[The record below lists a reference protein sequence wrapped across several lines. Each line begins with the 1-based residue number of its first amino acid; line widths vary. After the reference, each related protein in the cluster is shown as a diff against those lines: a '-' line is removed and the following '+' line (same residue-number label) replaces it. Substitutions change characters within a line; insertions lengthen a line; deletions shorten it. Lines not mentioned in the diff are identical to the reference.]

1 MKTIQKLT
9 LLAGLSGGLFSATST
24 LAADS
29 ATNSSGLV
37 VRQIDTGVVV
47 HATDNSATNSPAPAQ
62 AATPPDQT
70 PQPPSTPADASAQS
84 AAPAATA
91 PAQSTNAAALDV
103 NTNTVADFP
112 PDKGLRFNFRG
123 VPLEMVL
130 NYMSSA
136 AGFIIHIKPGVE
148 VRGNITAWSN
158 TPLTRDEA
166 VDVLT
171 QALAENGYTA
181 IQAGR
186 TLTILRSEDAKKH
199 DIRVN
204 TVRSPNDV
212 PKNDEIVTD
221 IIPVRTLNPVQL
233 VKDLQ
238 QLLPADT
245 TLTANESAN
254 SLVMTDTQ
262 SNIRRITEIVKALDS
277 VSSSIN
283 TIKVYPL
290 KYADAKSV
298 ASLIKELFPT
308 QDSTTR
314 NGQGGGGFG
323 NFGRFGGGGRGGGG
337 GGFGG
342 PGGFGGMAAL
352 LGGGGNNANGQT
364 PTTRVAA
371 VADEHSNSLV
381 VSAPEDLIPT
391 IDELTQQVDHPVDDV
406 AVVKVFHLK
415 NSDPGETADLLSNL
429 FPDDTNQSDASRQL
443 QFRGGFPFPFGVR
456 GGNTSS
462 DDPSSRMKKLGRV
475 IAVPDRRTQSLVV
488 TASKDLMPQ
497 IEVMINELDENPA
510 NKMHIHIVTLK
521 DADPQDVA
529 SALQDLFPASNNSRS
544 GSANSTLNTQNP
556 LTQRSSTLLQQQNQ
570 QQNSSSLFNGSSGGR
585 VP

>member
-9 LLAGLSGGLFSATST
+9 LLAGLSGGLFSAMSI
-24 LAADS
+24 LAADDS
-29 ATNSSGLV
+29 T
-37 VRQIDTGVVV
+37 
-47 HATDNSATNSPAPAQ
+47 TNSPAPAVRAGETNAAAATPGQ
-62 AATPPDQT
+62 AVTPPDQT

-84 AAPAATA
+84 ATPAAGA
-91 PAQSTNAAALDV
+91 PAQSANVAAPDV
-103 NTNTVADFP
+103 NTNNVADFP

-212 PKNDEIVTD
+212 PKNDEMVTD

-308 QDSTTR
+308 QDSTSR
-314 NGQGGGGFG
+314 NGQGANFG
-323 NFGRFGGGGRGGGG
+323 NFGRFGGGGRGGG

-364 PTTRVAA
+364 PATRVAA

-381 VSAPEDLIPT
+381 VSAPEDLILT
-391 IDELTQQVDHPVDDV
+391 IDELVKQVDNPVDDV
-406 AVVKVFHLK
+406 AAVKVFHLK
-415 NSDPGETADLLSNL
+415 NADPGETADLLSSL

-443 QFRGGFPFPFGVR
+443 QFGGRGGFPFPFGIR
-456 GGNTSS
+456 GGGNASS
-462 DDPSSRMKKLGRV
+462 DDPSTRMKKLGRV

-497 IEVMINELDENPA
+497 IEEMIKELDENPA

-529 SALQDLFPASNNSRS
+529 SALQDLFPTSTTSRNA
-544 GSANSTLNTQNP
+544 SANSSLNNQNP

-570 QQNSSSLFNGSSGGR
+570 QQNSATLFNGTTGR
-585 VP
+585 AQ

>member
-1 MKTIQKLT
+1 MKTIQKIT
-9 LLAGLSGGLFSATST
+9 ILAGLCGGLFAAVSNV
-24 LAADS
+24 AAD
-29 ATNSSGLV
+29 
-37 VRQIDTGVVV
+37 D
-47 HATDNSATNSPAPAQ
+47 SATNSPAPAVRAGDTN
-62 AATPPDQT
+62 AATPGQAVTPVDQT
-70 PQPPSTPADASAQS
+70 PQPPPNPPDASSQS
-84 AAPAATA
+84 APPAAAA
-91 PAQSTNAAALDV
+91 PNQSVNAAAPDA
-103 NTNTVADFP
+103 NTNNVADFP

-136 AGFIIHIKPGVE
+136 AGFIIHVKPGVE
-148 VRGNITAWSN
+148 VRGYITAWSN
-158 TPLTRDEA
+158 TPLSRDEA

-212 PKNDEIVTD
+212 PKNDEMVTD

-262 SNIRRITEIVKALDS
+262 ANIHRITEIVKALDS

-314 NGQGGGGFG
+314 GGPGGGGFG

-337 GGFGG
+337 GFG

-406 AVVKVFHLK
+406 AMVKVFHLK
-415 NSDPGETADLLSNL
+415 NSDPGETADLLSSL
-429 FPDDTNQSDASRQL
+429 FPDDTNQSDASRQI
-443 QFRGGFPFPFGVR
+443 QFGGRGGFPFPFGLR

-462 DDPSSRMKKLGRV
+462 SDPSDRMKRMGRV
-475 IAVPDRRTQSLVV
+475 IAVPDRRTQSVVV

-497 IEVMINELDENPA
+497 IEDMIKDLDDNPA

-529 SALQDLFPASNNSRS
+529 SALQDLFPASTTSSRS
-544 GSANSTLNTQNP
+544 GSANSSLNTQNP
-556 LTQRSSTLLQQQNQ
+556 LTQRSTTLLQQQNQ